1 MMELIEQFD
10 NEWVF
15 HDPTI
20 TPAIDD
26 EFEEALE
33 ASRRGD
39 HRAAERIARAIAS
52 RCPNHIDA
60 HHHLAMW
67 IEKRGDMVTAYAFC
81 QAAVSIGLHA
91 IPPDFHWDRSRME
104 WGHLENRPFMRAY
117 HNLAIHRMRQ
127 KDWEAAIGILSRL
140 LAVNP
145 NDNQGVR
152 YELPQCWFETGDI
165 ASVIRHCRRHDDD
178 GSPSMLYPIAL
189 AYVLAGDTP
198 AARGALKRAILAAPL
213 VAKELLAD
221 RHPEPARSYPGTYAM
236 GGRSEAWEYWKLDGE
251 YWRCSDTAMAL
262 LRRVLD
268 ENTQ

>member
-1 MMELIEQFD
+1 MELIEQFE

-15 HDPTI
+15 QDPTI

-39 HRAAERIARAIAS
+39 HRAAERIARAVVR
-52 RCPNHIDA
+52 RCPNHVDA
-60 HHHLAMW
+60 LHHLAIW
-67 IEKRGDMVTAYAFC
+67 IKERTDIVTAYAFC

-91 IPPDFHWDRSRME
+91 IPPEFHWDRSRLT

-117 HNLAIHRMRQ
+117 HNLAIHRMEQ
-127 KDWEAAIGILSRL
+127 QAWEAAIEILSRL

-152 YELPQCWFETGDI
+152 YELPGCWFETGNI
-165 ASVIRHCRRHDDD
+165 AAVIEHCRRHDDD
-178 GSPSMLYPIAL
+178 ASPLMLYSNAL
-189 AYVLAGDTP
+189 AHVLADDTP
-198 AARGALKRAILAAPL
+198 AAQSALKHAILAQPL

-221 RHPEPARSYPGTYAM
+221 RHPEPQRSYPGTYTI
-236 GGRSEAWEYWKLDGE
+236 GGRAEAWDYWKLNGE
-251 YWRCSDTAMAL
+251 YWRRSDTATAL
-262 LRRVLD
+262 LRRILD
-268 ENTQ
+268 ENTH